1 MPRRTEVGQTITSI
15 DYNNSNNNNN
25 KWIPK
30 QTSEEKCQIRLL
42 QKLLELKKQNILRRC
57 FLLESNEFEVLE
69 FYGDAYLY
77 ERVSYFIM
85 TTRRFMDPNLMT
97 KLRSSCIKNAN
108 LATVFEQLKLSELF
122 ETIPAN
128 LPLKSKADILE
139 AIIGELAED
148 SSSISED
155 LLTELIAYIAYMG
168 DKEYFHEANANSN
181 SSSIGEGTNGTPKK
195 NKPRRRHRSRKGS
208 VNSISNNRSIPD
220 IKSPPVAS
228 SNISTTTSDKPLFIL
243 LRPSTNPNLPLSPK
257 QPTSP
262 ATSSLPQTTGR
273 IIRLEPNNNENR
285 LPLNNALSP
294 LPPAPVMNK
303 INLIPPSPLVGKEPP
318 PSTTAVT
325 RNIFFHK
332 LSELSSSSDSS
343 SGSASLSSSPR
354 NLFLI
359 PTLGNGYM
367 KNFKISD
374 DPILRLNE
382 MKRL

>member
-1 MPRRTEVGQTITSI
+1 M
-15 DYNNSNNNNN
+15 N
-25 KWIPK
+25 
-30 QTSEEKCQIRLL
+30 
-42 QKLLELKKQNILRRC
+42 
-57 FLLESNEFEVLE
+57 FEVLE

-97 KLRSSCIKNAN
+97 KLRSSCINNAN

-122 ETIPAN
+122 ETMPVN
-128 LPLKSKADILE
+128 LPFKSKADILE

-155 LLTELIAYIAYMG
+155 LLTELIAYIAYIG
-168 DKEYFHEANANSN
+168 DKEYFQKANANSSI
-181 SSSIGEGTNGTPKK
+181 SSLGEGSAVTPKK

-208 VNSISNNRSIPD
+208 VNSISNNRSIHEN
-220 IKSPPVAS
+220 KSPVVS
-228 SNISTTTSDKPLFIL
+228 SSISTTTSDKPLFIL
-243 LRPSTNPNLPLSPK
+243 LRPSTNPSLPLSPK
-257 QPTSP
+257 QPPPS
-262 ATSSLPQTTGR
+262 TSSLQTIPVGR
-273 IIRLEPNNNENR
+273 IIRLEPNENR
-285 LPLNNALSP
+285 LPVMNNALSP
-294 LPPAPVMNK
+294 LPTAPVINK
-303 INLIPPSPLVGKEPP
+303 MNLIPPSPLVGKEPP

-332 LSELSSSSDSS
+332 LSEISSSSESS

-359 PTLGNGYM
+359 PTLGNGYQ
-367 KNFKISD
+367 KNNYKISD
-374 DPILRLNE
+374 DHLLRLND

>member
-1 MPRRTEVGQTITSI
+1 
-15 DYNNSNNNNN
+15 
-25 KWIPK
+25 
-30 QTSEEKCQIRLL
+30 
-42 QKLLELKKQNILRRC
+42 
-57 FLLESNEFEVLE
+57 
-69 FYGDAYLY
+69 
-77 ERVSYFIM
+77 
-85 TTRRFMDPNLMT
+85 MT

-108 LATVFEQLKLSELF
+108 LAAVFEQLKLSELF
-122 ETIPAN
+122 ETGNAVS

-168 DKEYFHEANANSN
+168 DKEYFQEANANTSI
-181 SSSIGEGTNGTPKK
+181 SSLGEGATVTPKK

-208 VNSISNNRSIPD
+208 VNSYSNNRSTHD
-220 IKSPPVAS
+220 SKSTVVSSSVSTNPP
-228 SNISTTTSDKPLFIL
+228 DKPLFIL
-243 LRPSTNPNLPLSPK
+243 LRPSTNPNLPVSPK
-257 QPTSP
+257 QPPSS
-262 ATSSLPQTTGR
+262 SSLPQTTTSR
-273 IIRLEPNNNENR
+273 IIRLEPNNNNENR
-285 LPLNNALSP
+285 LAVINNSLSP

-303 INLIPPSPLVGKEPP
+303 INLFPPSPVVGKEPP

-332 LSELSSSSDSS
+332 LSELSSSSESS

-359 PTLGNGYM
+359 PTSPSGVGYM
-367 KNFKISD
+367 KNQNSRISD
-374 DPILRLNE
+374 HELLRLNE